1 MMLTTNEKKS
11 KSKKSSKH
19 KKESKKEAKKRLNEE
34 RRANKRKKK
43 DTNTTSNL
51 YITQL
56 ERIVARE
63 PNIIKSLLT
72 KNKWIHHGGTMTCQP
87 PPPSTSATSTSLN
100 SNESLL
106 ENPKLSNHYS
116 PKTNGSITAA
126 LFNDI
131 GEATKHNIAIRG
143 CTVAVNDP
151 NPTTNPTTNPLLGPT
166 NPTFTWGKKYNSILQ
181 QIDATMESL
190 KTAGWPPVFVFLF
203 DEPWLLI
210 DRLFELV
217 APILGPNCL
226 LETSMYGWALSKP
239 SNIQNEET
247 KEQDKDTTSPS
258 PPPPTTTTTAAEVGG
273 NFPIP
278 HRDNS
283 FKECNFPDGTPSHLS
298 TWMCINDV
306 GLDNGCMH
314 ILPKDADPNFN
325 NR

>member
-1 MMLTTNEKKS
+1 MMMTNEKKS
-11 KSKKSSKH
+11 NSKKSSSKH

-34 RRANKRKKK
+34 RRANKRKKQ

-63 PNIIKSLLT
+63 PNIIKSLSA
-72 KNKWIHHGGTMTCQP
+72 KNKWIHHGGTMTCQLP
-87 PPPSTSATSTSLN
+87 PPPTTSLFKD
-100 SNESLL
+100 SE
-106 ENPKLSNHYS
+106 K
-116 PKTNGSITAA
+116 
-126 LFNDI
+126 
-131 GEATKHNIAIRG
+131 ATEHNIAIRG

-190 KTAGWPPVFVFLF
+190 KAAGWPPVFVFLF

-247 KEQDKDTTSPS
+247 KEQDKDTTTSPTT
-258 PPPPTTTTTAAEVGG
+258 TTTTTAAEVGG

-283 FKECNFPDGTPSHLS
+283 FKECNFSDGTPSHLS

>member
-1 MMLTTNEKKS
+1 MMMTNEKNS
-11 KSKKSSKH
+11 KSKKSSYKH

-34 RRANKRKKK
+34 RRANKRKKQ

-63 PNIIKSLLT
+63 PEIIKSLLT
-72 KNKWIHHGGTMTCQP
+72 KNKWIHHGGTMICK
-87 PPPSTSATSTSLN
+87 PPPSTTTSLFKDT
-100 SNESLL
+100 E
-106 ENPKLSNHYS
+106 K
-116 PKTNGSITAA
+116 
-126 LFNDI
+126 
-131 GEATKHNIAIRG
+131 ATKHNIAVRG

-151 NPTTNPTTNPLLGPT
+151 NPSTHPTTNPLLGPT

-247 KEQDKDTTSPS
+247 KEQDKDTTTSPS
-258 PPPPTTTTTAAEVGG
+258 PPPTTTAAEVGG

>member
-1 MMLTTNEKKS
+1 MDPSRRHYDMSTSTTL
-11 KSKKSSKH
+11 H
-19 KKESKKEAKKRLNEE
+19 L
-34 RRANKRKKK
+34 
-43 DTNTTSNL
+43 SNL

-63 PNIIKSLLT
+63 PEIIKSLLT

-87 PPPSTSATSTSLN
+87 PPLSTTSLFKDT
-100 SNESLL
+100 E
-106 ENPKLSNHYS
+106 K
-116 PKTNGSITAA
+116 
-126 LFNDI
+126 
-131 GEATKHNIAIRG
+131 ATKHNIAIRG
-143 CTVAVNDP
+143 CTVAVNDL

-217 APILGPNCL
+217 TPILGPNCL

-247 KEQDKDTTSPS
+247 KEQDKDTTSPTTT
-258 PPPPTTTTTAAEVGG
+258 PPPTTTAAEVGG

-314 ILPKDADPNFN
+314 ILPKDADPNFD